1 MKLSSTDT
9 NFSTLE
15 VLVGKSRGDTVR
27 VPKEAL
33 RHLLSDHIVLLAL
46 ARRSTTIE
54 AGDDQRSLG

>member
-1 MKLSSTDT
+1 MKLSTTDT

-15 VLVGKSRGDTVR
+15 ALADKSRGDSVR

-33 RHLLSDHIVLLAL
+33 RRLISDHVVLLAL

-54 AGDDQRSLG
+54 AGDDQRSLR